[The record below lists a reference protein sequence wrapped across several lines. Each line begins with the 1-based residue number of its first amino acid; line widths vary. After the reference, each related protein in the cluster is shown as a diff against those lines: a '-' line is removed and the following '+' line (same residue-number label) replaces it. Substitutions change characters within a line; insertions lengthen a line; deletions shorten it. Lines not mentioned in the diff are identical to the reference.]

1 MNETLYIDNL
11 KEMLYKTGEIYNNKV
26 AYKIK
31 INKDLNNECNTKT
44 NGDKNEST
52 YNSGNGNDKDNSNRN
67 MNVSLNGTNNNYI
80 EITHKQVRNMINSL
94 GTALISL
101 GLKDKRI
108 AVIGENRYEWEIAY
122 LATCCGTGVIVP
134 LDKLLPEKEL
144 ESLIERSDVEAI
156 FFSGKYEEVLK
167 KIKDNPSNKLKYL
180 ISMDRSSKEND
191 IYSEQELIEEG
202 NKLISN
208 GDKSFIDAKVDNEKM
223 SIMLFTS
230 GTTSKSK
237 VVALSHKNI
246 CSNLMAMDKS
256 LNVTSDDTFLSVLPV
271 HHVFECTVGF
281 LFSLYKGATTVF
293 CSGLVHIIDNL
304 NEYHATIMACVPGIY
319 ERMFEIIRKRLEK
332 QGRLDEI
339 LRKEEEVKGE
349 TMQVK
354 KEAFKDIHN
363 MLGGKVK
370 LFISGAAALDAKIEE
385 RYRLLGI
392 NLVQGYGLT
401 ETSPVVA
408 VGTDSAY
415 KTGSIGKTLPSVEA
429 KLVDVNKDGIGELV
443 VKGPNVA
450 LGYYNDEIATKES
463 FKDGWFYTGDLA
475 KIDNEGFIFI
485 CGRKK
490 SVIVLKNGK
499 NIFPEEMESIINKID
514 GVRESF
520 IFGKE
525 QSDDK
530 NDIKINVKIVYD
542 DEIMNDKYGAKTE
555 EEIRK
560 VFAKAIKDVN
570 KSIPRYKA
578 IRGFILT
585 KKTLIKTTTNK
596 IKRQDN
602 LDEINQFE
610 Y

>member
-44 NGDKNEST
+44 SGDKNEST

-80 EITHKQVRNMINSL
+80 EITHKQVRDMINSL

-208 GDKSFIDAKVDNEKM
+208 GDKSFIDAKIDNEKM

-339 LRKEEEVKGE
+339 LRKEEELKGE
-349 TMQVK
+349 SMQVK

-392 NLVQGYGLT
+392 NLVQG
-401 ETSPVVA
+401 
-408 VGTDSAY
+408 
-415 KTGSIGKTLPSVEA
+415 
-429 KLVDVNKDGIGELV
+429 
-443 VKGPNVA
+443 
-450 LGYYNDEIATKES
+450 
-463 FKDGWFYTGDLA
+463 
-475 KIDNEGFIFI
+475 
-485 CGRKK
+485 
-490 SVIVLKNGK
+490 
-499 NIFPEEMESIINKID
+499 
-514 GVRESF
+514 
-520 IFGKE
+520 
-525 QSDDK
+525 
-530 NDIKINVKIVYD
+530 
-542 DEIMNDKYGAKTE
+542 
-555 EEIRK
+555 
-560 VFAKAIKDVN
+560 
-570 KSIPRYKA
+570 
-578 IRGFILT
+578 
-585 KKTLIKTTTNK
+585 
-596 IKRQDN
+596 
-602 LDEINQFE
+602 
-610 Y
+610 